1 MGKSKKDVPFPCK
14 LKMKNL
20 IPSMNLRFFKLVSLL
35 LFLGTPISDYAQD
48 SAPEDYTKEEF
59 IRDFKDGYLLVR
71 LQDKNLTLQTLKE
84 RGREKEIEQVV
95 AKQRRENQEI
105 ILSFSNVF
113 TFCPVYFF
121 YAKDSEAIRKG
132 DFKDKVF
139 DAQQNAVDLNTE
151 KTIFTAEFAE
161 TEKLGIDGLIIRDG
175 QMLALNDPLP
185 YFERRYAFFGL
196 IERSKAQMIERYNK
210 KLFKYAEIY
219 GL

>member
-1 MGKSKKDVPFPCK
+1 MSKQKKGVPFPCK
-14 LKMKNL
+14 LKTKNL

-35 LFLGTPISDYAQD
+35 LCLSAPMAISAQV
-48 SAPEDYTKEEF
+48 SAPEEYTKEDF
-59 IRDFKDGYLLVR
+59 IRDFKQGYLLVR
-71 LQDKNLTLQTLKE
+71 LQDKHLTIKSLKE
-84 RGREKEIEQVV
+84 NGNEDEIEQII

-105 ILSFSNVF
+105 MLSFSNVF

-139 DAQQNAVDLNTE
+139 DAQLQSVDLNSE
-151 KTIFTAEFAE
+151 KVVFTAEFAE
-161 TEKLGIDGLIIRDG
+161 TEKLGIEGLIIRDS
-175 QMLALNDPLP
+175 QMLALKDPLP

-210 KLFKYAEIY
+210 KLYKYAEIY